1 MNLNKPVKN
10 NKDFISLAKEL
21 FPINRSLTGP
31 GNLKTLKI
39 LKKQSSILKIK
50 SVNTGYKCFDWKVPL
65 EWSVNDAYIIDPDG
79 KKICDLKENNLH
91 LVGYSTKFFGK
102 LKYNQLI
109 KKLHYLKDKPDAIP
123 YVTSYYKKNWG
134 FCISYNKFKKLKKR
148 GYYKIFIDSK
158 LKKGKMLYA
167 EGLVKG
173 KSKKEILITSY
184 ICHPSMANNELSG
197 PLVLTKLANLLK
209 PGKFTIRLLLIPETI
224 GAIFYIKKNF
234 KNLKKN
240 LISGI
245 NLSCVGDNGPYT
257 IISTLNNNTYI
268 DLIANRILNKRKN
281 TFKYSYDYRGSN
293 ERQFGCQNLNF
304 PFITFCRSR
313 FMDYPEYHTSDDNLK
328 IISNKNLLQSL
339 KFIIDIIKEIQ
350 SNRQFRKKIICEP
363 FLTKYKL
370 INTTSKS
377 GNNYNNLVSK
387 ILPYINTNYDMKFLQ
402 EKFSLNKKKINLII
416 NLLKKN
422 KIIEEII

>member
-1 MNLNKPVKN
+1 MSLNKPVKN

-65 EWSVNDAYIIDPDG
+65 EWSVNDAYIIDPEG
-79 KKICDLKENNLH
+79 KKICDLKKNNLH

-268 DLIANRILNKRKN
+268 DLVADRILNKRKN

-304 PFITFCRSR
+304 PFVTFCRSR

-350 SNRQFRKKIICEP
+350 TNRQFRKKIICEP
-363 FLTKYKL
+363 FLTKYRL

-377 GNNYNNLVSK
+377 GNNYNNLISK

>member
-1 MNLNKPVKN
+1 MNPNKPDKN
-10 NKDFISLAKEL
+10 NKDFISLAKKL

-31 GNLKTLKI
+31 GNLETLKI
-39 LKKQSSILKIK
+39 LKKQCSILRIK
-50 SVNTGYKCFDWKVPL
+50 SVDSGYNCFDWKVPL

-79 KKICDLKENNLH
+79 KKICNFKENNLH
-91 LVGYSTKFFGK
+91 LVGYSKKFFGK
-102 LKYNQLI
+102 LSYHQLI
-109 KKLHYLKDKPDAIP
+109 KKMYYLKERPNAIP

-134 FCISYNKFKKLKKR
+134 FCISYNNFKKLKKK

-158 LKKGKMLYA
+158 LKKGKMVYA
-167 EGLVKG
+167 EGLIKG

-197 PLVLTKLANLLK
+197 PLVLTKLANLIK

-224 GAIFYIKKNF
+224 GAIFYIKKNLN
-234 KNLKKN
+234 KLKKN

-268 DLIANRILNKRKN
+268 DLIAERILKKRKK
-281 TFKYSYDYRGSN
+281 TIKYSYDYRGSN

-328 IISNKNLLQSL
+328 ILSNKNLLQSL
-339 KFIIDIIKEIQ
+339 KFVLDIIKEIQ
-350 SNRQFRKKIICEP
+350 SNKQFRKKIMCEP

-370 INTTSKS
+370 IDTTSKN
-377 GNNYNNLVSK
+377 GNNYNNLISK
-387 ILPYINTNYDMKFLQ
+387 ILPYMNINFDMKFLQ
-402 EKFSLNKKKINLII
+402 KKFSLSKKKINLII
-416 NLLKKN
+416 NLLSKN
-422 KIIEEII
+422 NIIEEII

>member
-79 KKICDLKENNLH
+79 EKICDLKENNLH

-134 FCISYNKFKKLKKR
+134 FCISYNKFKKLKKK

-167 EGLVKG
+167 EGLIKG

-197 PLVLTKLANLLK
+197 PLILTKLANLLK

-370 INTTSKS
+370 INTTSKN
-377 GNNYNNLVSK
+377 GNNFYNLVYK
-387 ILPYINTNYDMKFLQ
+387 ILPYININYDMKFLQ
-402 EKFSLNKKKINLII
+402 EKFSLNKKKIYLII